1 MQKAE
6 DIPAYFK
13 SWNLDEEHKIYLQ
26 YHYRRYEFLLRKVTK
41 IIVKIQDRLRNEPL
55 KILDIG
61 PSFQT
66 EILRKVFPKAI
77 VNTLGFEDSKFKP
90 RPQDRHFQFD
100 LNDIQDQERWPKIK
114 RQDIIIM
121 AEVIE
126 HLYTSPVLVLKCIST
141 WLKNEGY
148 LIIQTPNACALYKRL
163 VMLIGKNPYEMI
175 HETRINPG
183 HFREYT
189 IEELISIGNKSGF
202 TPVEYTIC
210 NYFNSTAIRHK
221 LCDAL
226 SSIFP
231 SRFRQGIT
239 ICFKKPL
246 I

>member
-6 DIPAYFK
+6 GVPSYFK
-13 SWNLDEEHKIYLQ
+13 RWNLDEEHKVYLH
-26 YHYRRYEFLLRKVTK
+26 YHYQRYEFLLRKVTK
-41 IIVKIQDRLRNEPL
+41 IIVKIQDRLPNESL
-55 KILDIG
+55 NILDIG

-66 EILRKVFPKAI
+66 EILRKVFPNAI
-77 VNTLGFEDSKFKP
+77 VNTLGFEDPYFKP
-90 RPQDRHFQFD
+90 RPQERHFQFD
-100 LNDIQDQERWPKIK
+100 LNDIQYQERWPKIEK
-114 RQDIIIM
+114 QDIIIM

-126 HLYTSPVLVLKCIST
+126 HLYTSPAIVLKCIST

-148 LIIQTPNACALYKRL
+148 LIIQTPNACDLYKRL
-163 VMLIGKNPYEMI
+163 VMLMGKNPYEMI

-189 IEELISIGNKSGF
+189 IEELISAGNQSGF

-210 NYFNSTAIRHK
+210 NYFNSTTIKHK
-221 LCDAL
+221 LCDIL

-231 SRFRQGIT
+231 ASFRQGIT
-239 ICFKKPL
+239 ICFRK